1 MKNLS
6 ELNALVGGVMS
17 DIEKKS
23 WEPVEDEMLEVIIT
37 YHRGARTYSFSLK
50 KVRLSEQCPYGIDE
64 NEIAEIRRSLPKTK
78 WTMVARRV
86 KATSQRI
93 V

>member
-1 MKNLS
+1 MES
-6 ELNALVGGVMS
+6 LNALVGGVMS
-17 DIEKKS
+17 DIEKNS
-23 WEPVEDEMLEVIIT
+23 WGPVEDEMFEVIIT
-37 YHRGARTYSFSLK
+37 YHHGARTYSFSLK

-78 WTMVARRV
+78 WTMVAKRV
-86 KATSQRI
+86 KTLSQRI